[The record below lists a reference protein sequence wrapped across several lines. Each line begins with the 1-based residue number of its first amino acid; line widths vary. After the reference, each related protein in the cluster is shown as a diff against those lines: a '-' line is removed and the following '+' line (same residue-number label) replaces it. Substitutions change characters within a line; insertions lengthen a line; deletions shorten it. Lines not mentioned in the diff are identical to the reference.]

1 MPNMKKITPSKEVD
15 TDELVKRFQ
24 QGEISAFDELVER
37 YQSRIYNITYRYTR
51 NPEDALDLVQEV
63 FIKAFKALG
72 KFQRRSAFYSW
83 LYRVAVNVC
92 VDFLRRKSRQHQPVS
107 LDEVINAEVILLQK
121 RREFLPDDAV
131 VRTELRRKISESVLQ
146 LPPRQQTVFML
157 RHRDGLQL
165 KEIAAAIGRSEGT
178 VKAHLFHANRR
189 MREML
194 TPYLRDE

>member
-1 MPNMKKITPSKEVD
+1 MPNTKDITPSEKVD
-15 TDELVKRFQ
+15 TDKLVERFQ
-24 QGEISAFDELVER
+24 RGEISAFDELVER
-37 YQSRIYNITYRYTR
+37 YRDKIYNITYRYTR
-51 NPEDALDLVQEV
+51 NPEDASDLVQEV
-63 FIKAFKALG
+63 FIKAFKSLG

-83 LYRVAVNVC
+83 IYRVAVNLC
-92 VDFLRRKSRQHQPVS
+92 IDFLRRKSRQHQPIS
-107 LDEVINAEVILLQK
+107 LDELINFDAVLLQK
-121 RREFLPDDAV
+121 RKGALPDDAV
-131 VRTELRRKISESVLQ
+131 VRMELKRKISESVLR

-194 TPYLRDE
+194 IPYLRDE

>member
-1 MPNMKKITPSKEVD
+1 MPNIKEITPSEEVE
-15 TDELVKRFQ
+15 TDELVERFQ
-24 QGEISAFDELVER
+24 QGEISAFNELVER
-37 YQSRIYNITYRYTR
+37 YQGRIYNITYRYTR
-51 NPEDALDLVQEV
+51 NPEDASDLVQEV

-92 VDFLRRKSRQHQPVS
+92 VDFLRCKSRQRQPIS
-107 LDEVINAEVILLQK
+107 LDELIDSEVALPQK
-121 RREFLPDDAV
+121 RKDTLPDDAV
-131 VRTELRRKISESVLQ
+131 VRTELRRKISESVLR

-178 VKAHLFHANRR
+178 VKAHLFHANQR

-194 TPYLRDE
+194 TPYLRS

>member
-1 MPNMKKITPSKEVD
+1 MPNMKKITPPEEVG
-15 TDELVKRFQ
+15 TDELVARFQ
-24 QGEISAFDELVER
+24 QGEISAFNELVER
-37 YQSRIYNITYRYTR
+37 YWDKVYSITYRYTR
-51 NPEDALDLVQEV
+51 NPEDASDLVQEV

-83 LYRVAVNVC
+83 LYRVAVNLC
-92 VDFLRRKSRQHQPVS
+92 IDFLRRKSRQRQPIS
-107 LDEVINAEVILLQK
+107 LDELINFEAVLLPK
-121 RREFLPDDAV
+121 HKDVLPDDVV
-131 VRTELRRKISESVLQ
+131 VRMELKRKISESVSR

-194 TPYLRDE
+194 TPYLRGE